1 MPTEPK
7 EKAPEKENL
16 HPRNLHRGSYNFAQL
31 VKALPE
37 LRKFVSLNK
46 YQIETIDFTNADAVK
61 VLNRALLKTYY
72 NINHWDIPEGFLC
85 PPIPGRADYIHY
97 LADLLAESNG
107 GTFPP
112 GKQVNVLDVG
122 IGANA
127 IYPILGVRS
136 YGWQFVGSDIDPV
149 AIESANKIISSNK
162 NLVGKVEARLQSK
175 SGIIFTGIVK
185 STEFFDATICNPPF
199 HASLKEAQAGTLTKW
214 RNLGKEQKAMLNFG
228 GQKAELW
235 TAGGET
241 AFINRM
247 IEQSAQVPDSCFWFT
262 TLVSK
267 KDSLEAIYRTLH
279 WFKATDVKTIGMSQ
293 GQKVSRMVA
302 WTFLDE
308 AQQQAWKAKRWAP
321 IAG

>member
-1 MPTEPK
+1 MPTEQK
-7 EKAPEKENL
+7 DKAPEKENL

-31 VKALPE
+31 VKVLPE

-61 VLNRALLKTYY
+61 ILNRALLKTYY
-72 NINHWDIPEGFLC
+72 NINHWDIPDGFLC

-112 GKQVNVLDVG
+112 GKQVNILDVG

-185 STEFFDATICNPPF
+185 STEVFDATICNPPF

-241 AFINRM
+241 AFISRM
-247 IEQSAQVPDSCFWFT
+247 IEQSSLIPDSCFWFT

-279 WFKATDVKTIGMSQ
+279 WFKAVDVRTINMSQ

-308 AQQQAWKAKRWAP
+308 AKQQAWKAKRWA
-321 IAG
+321 AAEL